1 MGSGDRVGGSESSLS
16 RVVSVGAVVLV
27 GGTLALFHAVSIVTA
42 SGNVWTVLSG
52 GVTSL
57 SFSLAVVAIGVWV
70 GRRWEAPTTVRVAV
84 WCVGGTAAFGV
95 LAVLASVLVESQG
108 GRLPFGPRWFGG
120 ASSVGA
126 LLGSVLGIYDARQI
140 RARRRWR
147 EVKARTER
155 LNTRLRRSNERLMVL
170 NRVLRHNVRND
181 LNVVVGRA
189 ELVADRNDGVDER
202 DARTIVDVAERLVD
216 QSDKARTLETLM
228 ETQGEAQPIDLTA
241 VVERELADLGREYPA
256 IAVEAEMPD
265 EQPVAAAPSLD
276 TAVANVLDNA
286 ARHNDA
292 EDPWLSVTVAR
303 EDDTV
308 ELTIVDNGPGIPD
321 HELDVLDAGAETKLE
336 HSSGLGLWTAVW
348 VVEHSDGDIEFADND
363 PRGTV
368 VTLRFPAAEDA
379 ASMEFLDTAGV
390 EGLSPV

>member
-1 MGSGDRVGGSESSLS
+1 MGSGDRVGGRESSLS
-16 RVVSVGAVVLV
+16 RAVSVGAVVLV

-70 GRRWEAPTTVRVAV
+70 GRRWDAPTTGRLAV

-126 LLGSVLGIYDARQI
+126 LLGSVLGIYDARQV
-140 RARRRWR
+140 RARRRWH

-228 ETQGEAQPIDLTA
+228 ETRGEAQPIDLTA

-265 EQPVAAAPSLD
+265 EQPVEAAPSLD

-292 EDPWLSVTVAR
+292 EEPRLSVTVAR

-308 ELTIVDNGPGIPD
+308 TLTVVDNGPGIPD
-321 HELDVLDAGAETKLE
+321 HELDVLDAGAETKLK

-363 PRGTV
+363 PHGTV
-368 VTLRFPAAEDA
+368 VTLRFPAAENA
-379 ASMEFLDTAGV
+379 ASLEFLDTAGV
-390 EGLSPV
+390 EGLSAV